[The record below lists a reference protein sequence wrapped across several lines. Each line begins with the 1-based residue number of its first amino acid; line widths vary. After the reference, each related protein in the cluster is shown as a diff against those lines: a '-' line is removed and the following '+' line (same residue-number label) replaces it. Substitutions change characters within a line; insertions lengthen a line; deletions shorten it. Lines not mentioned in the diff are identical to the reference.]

1 MVALLVVSEGAR
13 DVGRATGT
21 HEGAVRVLV
30 RKVVDARE
38 RRPTA
43 EHEVQGVEAPRAHR
57 KERGDTRRLSL
68 ALSEMKAFG
77 CRSVAYVIDAD
88 GYDDRLSRLEAERT
102 AIEHVSGHQPIALG
116 VAVQTVEAWLL
127 ADETAIN
134 GAVEPRPKVMMQPD
148 PESLW
153 GPARTPRHPKVIL
166 ESFLASGTQAAG
178 SSYDAVASRTRIDAL
193 EKRCPSFRRLADE
206 VRARAR

>member
-1 MVALLVVSEGAR
+1 MTGA
-13 DVGRATGT
+13 

-38 RRPTA
+38 GRSTA
-43 EHEVQGVEAPRAHR
+43 EHEVLGTEAPRAHR

-68 ALSEMKAFG
+68 ALSEMKVFG
-77 CRSVAYVIDAD
+77 CQSVAYVIDAD
-88 GYDDRLSRLEAERT
+88 GYGDRLSRLEAER
-102 AIEHVSGHQPIALG
+102 AEIERVSGQQPIALG

-127 ADETAIN
+127 ADETAVN
-134 GAVEPRPKVMMQPD
+134 GAVEPRPKVATQPD

-153 GPARTPRHPKVIL
+153 GPARTPGHPKAIFEALV
-166 ESFLASGTQAAG
+166 ATGTRAVEG
-178 SSYDAVASRTRIDAL
+178 PYDAIASRTRIDVL

-206 VRARAR
+206 LRKRAR

>member
-1 MVALLVVSEGAR
+1 
-13 DVGRATGT
+13 
-21 HEGAVRVLV
+21 
-30 RKVVDARE
+30 
-38 RRPTA
+38 
-43 EHEVQGVEAPRAHR
+43 
-57 KERGDTRRLSL
+57 
-68 ALSEMKAFG
+68 MKAFG

>member
-13 DVGRATGT
+13 DVGRATGL

-38 RRPTA
+38 GRSTS
-43 EHEVQGVEAPRAHR
+43 EFEVLGVEAPRAHR

-77 CRSVAYVIDAD
+77 CHSVAFVIDAD
-88 GYDDRLSRLEAERT
+88 GYTDRLSRLEDERL
-102 AIEHVSGHQPIALG
+102 AIERVAGEQPIALG

-127 ADETAIN
+127 ADETALN
-134 GAVEPRPKVMMQPD
+134 GAVAPEPKIVTQPD

-153 GPARTPRHPKVIL
+153 GAARTPAHPKAIFEAFV
-166 ESFLASGTQAAG
+166 AMGAQPTAAP
-178 SSYDAVASRTRIDAL
+178 YDAVASRTRIDVL
-193 EKRCPSFRRLADE
+193 EKRCPSFRRFADE
-206 VRARAR
+206 VRQRAR